1 MPIHDWTRVSSGGF
15 HDFHQVW
22 TIEIRNALNRG
33 LLPEGYSAFTELKV
47 GGWEP
52 DVTSI
57 RSTELPTPGG
67 PAIADRPRSR
77 QTARIESDSATY
89 ARKAN
94 RIAVQHEFG
103 AVVAIIEVLSPGNKD
118 SRHGIKAFTDKVLQ
132 FLRAGVNLLV
142 IDLFPPGPRD
152 PAGIHQLIWENL
164 TDGPFEPRPAD
175 KPLTVASYDAGND
188 LIAFVDPV
196 AVGDVLPDAP
206 LFLAP
211 GWHIKVPLE
220 RTYQASWEVT
230 PQPVRY
236 RVARAGA

>member
-15 HDFHQVW
+15 HTFHQDW
-22 TIEIRNALNRG
+22 TIEICRT
-33 LLPEGYSAFTELKV
+33 FTELKV
-47 GGWEP
+47 EGLEP

-57 RSTELPTPGG
+57 RATGLPTPGG
-67 PAIADRPRSR
+67 PAIADPPRDR
-77 QTARIESDSATY
+77 QVARIESDSATY

-94 RIAVQHEFG
+94 RITVRHEFG
-103 AVVAIIEVLSPGNKD
+103 AVVAVIEVVSPGNKD
-118 SRHGIKAFTDKVLQ
+118 SRHGIRAFTEKVLQ

-152 PAGIHQLIWENL
+152 PAGIHQVIWENL
-164 TDGPFEPRPAD
+164 TDGPFEPRPPD

-211 GWHIKVPLE
+211 GWHVKVPLE
-220 RTYQASWEVT
+220 RTYSASWDVT
-230 PQPVRY
+230 PEPIRE
-236 RVARAGA
+236 RVASDGT